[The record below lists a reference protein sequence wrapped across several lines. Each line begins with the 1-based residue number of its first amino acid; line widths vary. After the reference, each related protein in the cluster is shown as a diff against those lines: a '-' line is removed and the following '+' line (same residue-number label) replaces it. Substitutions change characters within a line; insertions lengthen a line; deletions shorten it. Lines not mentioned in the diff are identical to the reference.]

1 MPWIN
6 SGDED
11 SKYKVSIYTKEEL
24 PTWAEVYEDFYLNKS
39 FTYDPHDPTHQEP
52 DLYWKIPRRKY
63 LLSIICN
70 QFNKMLFEDG
80 MLKDLVSFLD
90 KDVLGCTDVRFSCE
104 PIENYNINNATF
116 AEHVQ
121 NYESFIVECEKIIDK
136 TLLGSTL
143 PPPIYTIPLPTGEVN
158 PFITSKHPR
167 IDVNTIDRK
176 MCLVPIIK
184 LHSIDNEN
192 NIVTPLPYEEWNKD
206 KYDKIIEFM
215 MKPFRD
221 YFEGSSVGWK
231 DDSGNVITSEPVKR
245 ACNGVGYDPAL

>member
-6 SGDED
+6 DNNGD

-39 FTYDPHDPTHQEP
+39 FTYDPDDPTHQEL
-52 DLYWKIPRRKY
+52 DLYWNIPRRKY
-63 LLSIICN
+63 LLAIICN

-80 MLKDLVSFLD
+80 MLKDLVSLID
-90 KDVLGCTDVRFSCE
+90 KDAWGCTDVRFSCE
-104 PIENYNINNATF
+104 PIEDYNPANAKGSI
-116 AEHVQ
+116 EED
-121 NYESFIVECEKIIDK
+121 YESFVIELKKMIDK

-143 PPPIYTIPLPTGEVN
+143 PPPIYTIPLPSGEVN
-158 PFITSKHPR
+158 PFITSKHQR

-184 LHSIDNEN
+184 LHNIDIAPSIAA
-192 NIVTPLPYEEWNKD
+192 PLPYEEWNKD
-206 KYDKIIEFM
+206 VYDKIIEFM
-215 MKPFRD
+215 MKPFKD

-231 DDSGNVITSEPVKR
+231 DNDGNVIESEPMHR